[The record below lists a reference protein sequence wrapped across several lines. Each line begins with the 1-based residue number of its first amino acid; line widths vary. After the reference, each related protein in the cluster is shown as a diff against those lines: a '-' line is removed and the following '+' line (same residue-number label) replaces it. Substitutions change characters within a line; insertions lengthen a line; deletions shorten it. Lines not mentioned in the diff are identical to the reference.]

1 MVLTISDSEEHT
13 MNKILAAE
21 ENELAMGTISNLTS
35 NIPTF
40 SGLKIHI
47 ISSCP
52 VLIQFRSLQ
61 GIGCLWHLVEKDV
74 KLRSNDRHDLTV
86 IHRKL

>member
-35 NIPTF
+35 NIPTY
-40 SGLKIHI
+40 L
-47 ISSCP
+47 
-52 VLIQFRSLQ
+52 
-61 GIGCLWHLVEKDV
+61 LWFENPH
-74 KLRSNDRHDLTV
+74 N
-86 IHRKL
+86 